1 MNHTALS
8 SNVDKRLQIFDRI
21 TSYLYAASIRKSMQ
35 NRAAKMY
42 KYK

>member
-1 MNHTALS
+1 MNNTTLS
-8 SNVDKRLQIFDRI
+8 RNVVKRLQIFDRI
-21 TSYLYAASIRKSMQ
+21 TSYPYAAGIRKSMQ